1 MTVLWLCRKLGV
13 SQCPMWHN
21 KVKPKSVACRT
32 DHKSDE
38 APVVYTVEVDMKNEP
53 REAMRPTDDV

>member
-21 KVKPKSVACRT
+21 KVKPKFVAYRI

-38 APVVYTVEVDMKNEP
+38 VLETCTTEVDKKDKSQGNHETG
-53 REAMRPTDDV
+53 R